1 MVKKI
6 LIGVLLLLVIIQFIR
21 PSKNTGDAEGPNDI
35 THYAQ
40 VPDSVMTILKVS
52 CYDCHS
58 NHTNYLWYHE
68 IMPVGWLLNNDV
80 VDGKKH
86 LNFSEFTT
94 YNKKRTDR
102 KLKQIAEEVEEHAM
116 PISSYTWMHK
126 EAIMTDQQIKLVAGW
141 AEELKKNNK

>member
-1 MVKKI
+1 MLKKI
-6 LIGVLLLLVIIQFIR
+6 LIGILALLLIIQFIR
-21 PSKNTGDAEGPNDI
+21 PTKNLGSAEGPNDI

-68 IMPVGWLLNNDV
+68 IMPIGWFLNNHV

-94 YNKKRTDR
+94 YNDKKKDR
-102 KLKQIAEEVEEHAM
+102 KFKQTAEEVEEHEM
-116 PISSYTWMHK
+116 PLSSYTIIHK
-126 EAIMTDQQIKLVAGW
+126 DAILNEAQIKLVTTW
-141 AEELKKNNK
+141 AEGLRKK

>member
-1 MVKKI
+1 MLKKI
-6 LIGVLLLLVIIQFIR
+6 LIGIIALLLIIQFIR
-21 PSKNTGDAEGPNDI
+21 PTKNLGSAEGPNDI

-68 IMPVGWLLNNDV
+68 IMPLGWFLNNHV

-94 YNKKRTDR
+94 YNDKKKDR
-102 KLKQIAEEVEEHAM
+102 KFKQTAEEVEEHEM
-116 PISSYTWMHK
+116 PLSSYTIIHK
-126 EAIMTDQQIKLVAGW
+126 DAILNEAQIKLLTSW
-141 AEELKKNNK
+141 AEGLRKK